1 MSFRTTEGGTHFM
14 DSTVHPD
21 RFGITEETFVLKQK
35 ASTSIQRGTTG
46 RSEMPVF
53 PSSTHHKV
61 KPLPGPPHRQL
72 ASHQHKCSLETAV
85 LGPQTAQESFPG
97 DCLNRIQRGSKVPT
111 RFPAKRL
118 HLVCGCWRLSGIGQ
132 VQTHCLPSASIPGA
146 PSLLGTCRSSGCM
159 RTPCCLDECCPMP
172 FSPDLSHLPKVSY
185 MTKGTVQHSGGPS
198 A

>member
-1 MSFRTTEGGTHFM
+1 M

-97 DCLNRIQRGSKVPT
+97 DCLNRIQRYIQD
-111 RFPAKRL
+111 FPELSIHSISVILMFTAELIRMKQQERKRGFL
-118 HLVCGCWRLSGIGQ
+118 PRQSPHCWCGKQR
-132 VQTHCLPSASIPGA
+132 V
-146 PSLLGTCRSSGCM
+146 
-159 RTPCCLDECCPMP
+159 
-172 FSPDLSHLPKVSY
+172 V
-185 MTKGTVQHSGGPS
+185 
-198 A
+198 